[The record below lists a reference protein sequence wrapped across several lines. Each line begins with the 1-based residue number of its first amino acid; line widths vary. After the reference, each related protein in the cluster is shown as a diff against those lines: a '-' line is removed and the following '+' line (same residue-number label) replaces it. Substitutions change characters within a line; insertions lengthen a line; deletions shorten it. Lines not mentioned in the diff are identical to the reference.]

1 VHRNC
6 GLGPVLPALRIFDS
20 GMAQNLPS
28 LAEGVVRVH
37 GGVQTQVAGAEM
49 PLHHPD
55 STLCPRHGE

>member
-1 VHRNC
+1 MAAPH
-6 GLGPVLPALRIFDS
+6 G

-28 LAEGVVRVH
+28 PAEGVVRVH